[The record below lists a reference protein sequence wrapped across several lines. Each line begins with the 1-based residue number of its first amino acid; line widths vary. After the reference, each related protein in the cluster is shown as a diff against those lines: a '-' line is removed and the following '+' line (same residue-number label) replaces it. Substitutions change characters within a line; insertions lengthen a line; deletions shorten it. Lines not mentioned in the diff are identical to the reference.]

1 MRRKSAAFTLVEVLV
16 AMAVFAMLA
25 ALAYG
30 TLSRTLA
37 NAELLTERMERLQ
50 AVQRT
55 LRFLAEDFQQLAPR
69 PVRDELGDNFVPAL
83 RTDTE
88 AGFGLEL
95 TRGGWSNPIG
105 LPRGTL
111 QRVGWRLEEDRLVR
125 YHWNVLDRTLNSE
138 PLVQVMLDEVDEV
151 TLRFMQDNGEWVD
164 RWPAA
169 EPLGPLPLRLR
180 PRAVEIV
187 LTMADESELTRLLEV
202 AP

>member
-1 MRRKSAAFTLVEVLV
+1 MKRRHAAFTLIEVLV
-16 AMAVFAMLA
+16 AVALFAMLA

-55 LRFLAEDFQQLAPR
+55 LRFLAEDFQQLVPR

-83 RTDTE
+83 STE
-88 AGFGLEL
+88 TGVGLSLEL
-95 TRGGWSNPIG
+95 TRSGWSNPLG

-111 QRVGWRLEEDRLVR
+111 QRVGWRLEDDRLVR
-125 YHWNVLDRTLNSE
+125 YHWTVLDRTLDNE
-138 PLVQVMLDEVDEV
+138 PLVQVMLDEVDSV

-164 RWPAA
+164 RWPAV
-169 EPLGPLPLRLR
+169 EPVGPLPLRLR
-180 PRAVEIV
+180 PRAIEIV
-187 LTMADESELTRLLEV
+187 LTMMDESEITRLLEV